1 MGIMKDVWTLFHVGS
16 YKNTQLGTAIGDD
29 ASYREARYL
38 TKKYGVVNMINERTG
53 EVRQVLSDGTENKF
67 PIA

>member
-1 MGIMKDVWTLFHVGS
+1 MGIMQDVWTLFHVGS
-16 YKNTQLGTAIGDD
+16 YKNTQLGTAVGND

-53 EVRQVLSDGTENKF
+53 EVRQVFSDGTEKKIVF
-67 PIA
+67 